1 MGKKDTITKDYM
13 NDPRIFADAFNYFIY
28 HGKHVIAPED
38 LYPLDTAEIALPYG
52 ADGKIHPVQKLRDNF
67 KYLAAM
73 QDKDTAYLLLGVEDQ
88 SEIHYAMPVKNMLY
102 DSMEYTSQVD
112 KIARAHRRHMNA
124 GKNYGKNFLQKI
136 SSGEFLSGFYKE
148 DRLIP
153 VITLVLYFG
162 PEKWDGPLGIH
173 DMMDIRDPALLP
185 YIPDYRINLISPYSI
200 TDTEMDQFHSSLR
213 EVLLFIKYSKDK
225 ERLQKVISTDPRFL
239 SVEQKASQ
247 VIKVMTGSEFKINEK
262 EEEIDMCKALDDLK
276 EEGREEGRKEGRKEG
291 RQAGIKSAERKFVRK
306 LLAKKQFTY
315 EEISDMT
322 EVPIDEIIKI
332 ESTDMNP

>member
-28 HGKHVIAPED
+28 NGKQVISPED

-52 ADGKIHPVQKLRDNF
+52 ADRKIYPVQRFRDNF

-102 DSMEYTSQVD
+102 DSMEYASQVD
-112 KIARAHRRHMNA
+112 KISREHRRHMNA
-124 GKNYGKNFLQKI
+124 GKNHGKKFLQKV

-162 PEKWDGPLGIH
+162 PDKWDGPVGIH
-173 DMMDIRDPALLP
+173 DMMDIREPALLP
-185 YIPDYRINLISPYSI
+185 YIPDYRINLISPHSI
-200 TDTEMDQFHSSLR
+200 TDTEMEHFHSSLR

-225 ERLQKVISTDPRFL
+225 ERLQKLISTDPRFL

-247 VIKVMTGSEFKINEK
+247 VIKVITGSEFAINEK
-262 EEEIDMCKALDDLK
+262 EEEINMCKALEDLK
-276 EEGREEGRKEGRKEG
+276 EEGREEGRKEGRE
-291 RQAGIKSAERKFVRK
+291 SAERKIVRK

-322 EVPIDEIIKI
+322 DISVEEIQKI
-332 ESTDMNP
+332 ERHK

>member
-28 HGKHVIAPED
+28 HGKQVISPED
-38 LYPLDTAEIALPYG
+38 LYPLDTAEIVLPYG
-52 ADGKIHPVQKLRDNF
+52 VDGKTHPVQRFRDNF

-102 DSMEYTSQVD
+102 DSMEYASQVD
-112 KIARAHRRHMNA
+112 KISREHRRHMNA
-124 GKNYGKNFLQKI
+124 GKNHGKNFLQKI

-148 DRLIP
+148 DRLTP

-162 PEKWDGPLGIH
+162 PDKWDGPVGIH
-173 DMMDIRDPALLP
+173 DMMDIREPALLP
-185 YIPDYRINLISPYSI
+185 YISDYRINLISPHSI
-200 TDTEMDQFHSSLR
+200 TDTEMEHFHSSLR

-225 ERLQKVISTDPRFL
+225 ERLQKLISTDLRFL

-247 VIKVMTGSEFKINEK
+247 VIKVITGSEFAINEK
-262 EEEIDMCKALDDLK
+262 EEEINMCKALEDLK
-276 EEGREEGRKEGRKEG
+276 EEGREEGRKEGRE
-291 RQAGIKSAERKFVRK
+291 SAERKIVRK

-322 EVPIDEIIKI
+322 DVSVDEIQKI
-332 ESTDMNP
+332 ERHKP